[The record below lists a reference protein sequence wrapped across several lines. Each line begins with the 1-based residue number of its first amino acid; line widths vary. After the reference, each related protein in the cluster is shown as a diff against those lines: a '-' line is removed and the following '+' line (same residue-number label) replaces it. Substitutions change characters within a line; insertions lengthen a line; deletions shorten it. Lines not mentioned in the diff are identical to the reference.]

1 MDVTLFTRRDCELC
15 DQAKAVLQT
24 LQPEF
29 PHRLIEIDI
38 EADPSLVKQYAELI
52 PVLKIGPY
60 TLQAPFS
67 PTQVRVSLGAAKQ
80 SQAAAGDAAS
90 ADQRGWALRLNQGLV
105 VFARHWLAVFNLLVF
120 TYVSLPFAAPVL
132 MEAGAT
138 GPANLLYTLY
148 SPFCHQLAFR
158 SWFLFG
164 EQPAYP
170 RELADSELRSYGE
183 ATGFD
188 ELDYAAAR
196 AFRGDEQLGYKVALC
211 ERDIAIYGGILLAG
225 LVFGPLR
232 KYVKPLPIALWLL
245 LGVLPIALDGGS
257 QLLSVFPLYPLPA
270 RESTPFLRS
279 FTGALFGVMNV
290 WMAYPYV
297 EQSMRE
303 TQAAIAAKLSVARQ
317 RDGQS

>member
-1 MDVTLFTRRDCELC
+1 MEVTLFTRHDCELC
-15 DQAKAVLQT
+15 DQAKSLLRE

-38 EADPSLVKQYAELI
+38 DADPALIERYGERI

-60 TLQAPFS
+60 TLQAPIQ
-67 PTQVRVSLGAAKQ
+67 PTDLRISL
-80 SQAAAGDAAS
+80 AAAQQAQPTAAPPVE
-90 ADQRGWALRLNQGLV
+90 RGWAIRLNRGLLG
-105 VFARHWLAVFNLLVF
+105 FARHWLAVFNLLVF
-120 TYVSLPFAAPVL
+120 TYAALPFVAPAL
-132 MEAGAT
+132 MQAGAT
-138 GPANLLYTLY
+138 RPASWIYTLY

-170 RELADSELRSYGE
+170 TRIANTELQSYAE

-188 ELDYAAAR
+188 ERDYAAAR
-196 AFRGDEQLGYKVALC
+196 AFRGDERLGYKVALC
-211 ERDIAIYGGILLAG
+211 ERDIAIYGGIFLAG
-225 LVFGPLR
+225 LVFAVFRRRARPLA
-232 KYVKPLPIALWLL
+232 IGLWFV

-257 QLLSVFPLYPLPA
+257 QLLSIFPFYPLPV
-270 RESTPFLRS
+270 RESTPLLRTL
-279 FTGALFGVMNV
+279 TGALFGVMNV

-303 TQAAIAAKLSVARQ
+303 TSTSISAKLSVASQ
-317 RDGQS
+317 RDGQA

>member
-38 EADPSLVKQYAELI
+38 EADPSLLKQYAELI

-80 SQAAAGDAAS
+80 SQAAAADAAP

-132 MEAGAT
+132 MKAGAT
-138 GPANLLYTLY
+138 GPANLIYTLY

-164 EQPAYP
+164 DQPAYP
-170 RELADSELRSYGE
+170 SGLADTDLQPYGE

-196 AFRGDEQLGYKVALC
+196 AFRGDERLGYKVALC

-225 LVFGPLR
+225 LVFGPF
-232 KYVKPLPIALWLL
+232 KKHVKPLPIALWLL

-303 TQAAIAAKLSVARQ
+303 TQAAISAKLSVARQ

>member
-1 MDVTLFTRRDCELC
+1 VIDVTLFTRHDCELC
-15 DQAKAVLQT
+15 EQAKSLLQE

-38 EADPSLVKQYAELI
+38 EADPALVERYGERI

-60 TLQAPFS
+60 TLQAPIK
-67 PTQVRVSLGAAKQ
+67 PTDLSISLAAAQQSQPPPAAPIEQGAAI
-80 SQAAAGDAAS
+80 
-90 ADQRGWALRLNQGLV
+90 RLNRGLLA
-105 VFARHWLAVFNLLVF
+105 FARHWLAVFNLLVF
-120 TYVSLPFAAPVL
+120 TYAALPFAAPVL
-132 MEAGAT
+132 MHAGAT
-138 GPANLLYTLY
+138 RPANWIYTLY

-170 RELADSELRSYGE
+170 TGNAHTDLQSYGQ

-196 AFRGDEQLGYKVALC
+196 AFRGDERLGYKVALC
-211 ERDIAIYGGILLAG
+211 ERDIAIYGGILVAG
-225 LVFGPLR
+225 LVFALFR
-232 KYVKPLPIALWLL
+232 KRARPLPIGLWFV

-257 QLLSVFPLYPLPA
+257 QLLSIFPFYPFPV
-270 RESTPFLRS
+270 RESTPLLRTL
-279 FTGALFGVMNV
+279 TGALFGVMNV

-303 TQAAIAAKLSVARQ
+303 TGISIAAKLSVSRQ
-317 RDGQS
+317 RVGQV

>member
-1 MDVTLFTRRDCELC
+1 MDVTLFTRRECELC

-38 EADPSLVKQYAELI
+38 EAEPSLLKEYAQRI

-67 PTQVRVSLGAAKQ
+67 PTQVRISLGAAQQ
-80 SQAAAGDAAS
+80 SAAEDASS
-90 ADQRGWALRLNQGLV
+90 ADERGWALRLNQGLL
-105 VFARHWLAVFNLLVF
+105 VFAKHWLAVFNLLVF
-120 TYVSLPFAAPVL
+120 SYVSLPFAAPVL
-132 MEAGAT
+132 MEAGAV

-170 RELADSELRSYGE
+170 SGLADTDLQSYGE

-188 ELDYAAAR
+188 ERDYAAAR
-196 AFRGDEQLGYKVALC
+196 AFRGDERLGYKVALC

-225 LVFGPLR
+225 LVFGPLKR
-232 KYVKPLPIALWLL
+232 HVKPLPIALWLL
-245 LGVLPIALDGGS
+245 MGVLPIALDGGS

-303 TQAAIAAKLSVARQ
+303 THAAISAKLSVARQ
-317 RDGQS
+317 RVSQS